1 MPQTKQELL
10 EKLHSAKFDGG
21 GHVTYI
27 YENGTKQR
35 QPINKSTFYNDK
47 KRERNVEDVLDVFED
62 TMHDL
67 GAVNFEL

>member
-27 YENGTKQR
+27 YENGVKQR

-47 KRERNVEDVLDVFED
+47 KRDKNLDDVLEVFED
-62 TMHDL
+62 TTHDL
-67 GAVNFEL
+67 GAVSFEL

>member
-21 GHVTYI
+21 GNVTYI
-27 YENGTKQR
+27 YENGVRQR

-47 KRERNVEDVLDVFED
+47 KRDKNLDDVLEVFEG
-62 TMHDL
+62 TTHDL
-67 GAVNFEL
+67 GAVSFEL

>member
-1 MPQTKQELL
+1 MTQTKQELF

-47 KRERNVEDVLDVFED
+47 KRDRNIEDVLEVFEN
-62 TMHDL
+62 TRHDL
-67 GAVNFEL
+67 KAASFEL

>member
-10 EKLHSAKFDGG
+10 EKLNSAKFEGG

-27 YENGTKQR
+27 YENGVKQR

-47 KRERNVEDVLDVFED
+47 KRDKNLDDVLEVFED
-62 TMHDL
+62 TAHDL
-67 GAVNFEL
+67 GAVSFEL